1 MNRIRVL
8 QIGSDRSKRGILFP
22 HTQAAKRQSA
32 YARYFGSLDII
43 AFSRREDNAEPYILE
58 ELRVYPTHSPNRFW
72 YGLDAWHIL
81 RSIPK
86 PDVISVQDPFE
97 AGLLALLFSKIT
109 QTPLHVQ
116 VHTDL
121 FAPAFSASLLNRIRV
136 LIAWFVLRRADRIR
150 VVSERIKKDIV
161 EKYRVPAP
169 VSVLPIY
176 VNIDAFKNTE
186 VPAELSQKFT
196 RFTRK
201 LLFVGRF
208 EPEKNPCLALRAFAE
223 SAPKDA
229 CLIMVGDGSERDH
242 LEKLAKE
249 LHVEDRVFF
258 EGLRDAAPYYKL
270 ADLLLVT
277 SRYEGYGLVIVEALA
292 SGTPVLATDVGIA
305 RDAGAIVT
313 PYETYGATLNDWLM
327 KGGREGELRAY
338 PYSDFDQYVEAYCK
352 DISCTIAV
360 SEHNTEL

>member
-121 FAPAFSASLLNRIRV
+121 CAPAFKLSLVNRIRTY
-136 LIAWFVLRRADRIR
+136 IAWFVLRRADRIR
-150 VVSERIKKDIV
+150 VVSERIRKDVV
-161 EKYRVPAP
+161 EKYRASAP
-169 VSVLPIY
+169 ITVLPIY
-176 VNIDAFKNTE
+176 VNIDAFKITE
-186 VPAELSQKFT
+186 VPVELSQKFA

-208 EPEKNPCLALRAFAE
+208 EPEKNPCLAIQSFAE
-223 SAPKDA
+223 SAPKET
-229 CLIMVGDGSERDH
+229 CLIMVGDGSERDY
-242 LEKLAKE
+242 LEKLAQE

-270 ADLLLVT
+270 ADLVLVT
-277 SRYEGYGLVIVEALA
+277 SHYEGYGLVIIEALA

-305 RDAGAIVT
+305 RDAGAIVAS
-313 PYETYGATLNDWLM
+313 PKTYGSALADWLISGER
-327 KGGREGELRAY
+327 KAELRDY
-338 PYSDFDQYVEAYCK
+338 PYSNFEQYVEAYGK
-352 DISCTIAV
+352 DISCTIAA